1 MKWPALRRPAARPVS
16 GNGAGDAP
24 ARGAPAGALADLFVE
39 RVLMIEADGLG
50 ARAAVASRRSGQWR
64 FGAWVRSRRGQP
76 RAQADELLAALA
88 AAGERRP
95 RRALLLSSA
104 CVPALLDLPVDPQ
117 RPRPEAQMREIV
129 RYELEMPVAQHN
141 GLWTLGEVLHAL
153 GVLDAGQRRHV
164 VEAMEQRRQH
174 PQEACRF
181 GEIAIAEALAD
192 RKQIDGALECQQAQQ
207 ILDSD
212 LACGWCAVPQA
223 GNQIHD
229 GPRWFG
235 AACAPAWRD
244 AWREALADAGVRL
257 LALAP
262 RLLLPGLAGAA
273 GARTRLVVEIR
284 PEQIVRM
291 RRRGPAVDG
300 FDAEPR
306 LERAVDAGWIAD
318 GLVEWS
324 LDEPEALGLV
334 VSDAGLD
341 AAAVDGLVAELQARL
356 RVPCELLANG
366 PEAAAALAGAAWLAD
381 RDRERELRHT
391 PEIAAR
397 VPLPPPW
404 KTRGGRQALAAAA
417 ALLALAGWEGQARW
431 ELARME
437 GELERLRTQARV
449 RSEDTSAQ
457 DQLRARDLSGRLDDR
472 RKELA
477 ALLAEA
483 ERLEAIARRTR
494 MVPELI
500 RSLAAVIDPQIVL
513 DAVRESAGGREG
525 IAVEAWSTSDVL
537 AQRFARDVQ
546 EAVRPLGLGV
556 AQADLRAGVGRTG
569 AQGFRIDFWLIPA
582 DPDDLGAGTAVGGQ
596 G

>member
-1 MKWPALRRPAARPVS
+1 MKWPALRRSAAARPAA
-16 GNGAGDAP
+16 GPDGAVPVRAH
-24 ARGAPAGALADLFVE
+24 AGGLGELFVE
-39 RVLMIEADGLG
+39 RVLVIEADGLG
-50 ARAAVASRRSGQWR
+50 ARAAVAARRGGQWR
-64 FGAWVRSRRGQP
+64 LGAWVRSRRGQP

-88 AAGERRP
+88 AAGERKP

-117 RPRPEAQMREIV
+117 RPRPEAQMREMV

-141 GLWTLGEVLHAL
+141 SLWTVGEVLYAR
-153 GVLDAGQRRHV
+153 GVLDAGQRRRV

-192 RKQIDGALECQQAQQ
+192 RKQIDAALECQQAQQ

-223 GNQIHD
+223 EGLVHD

-235 AACAPAWRD
+235 AACAPAWRE

-257 LALAP
+257 QALAP
-262 RLLLPGLAGAA
+262 RLLLPALGSEG

-291 RRRGPAVDG
+291 RRRGPAIDG

-318 GLVEWS
+318 SLMEWS
-324 LDEPEALGLV
+324 LDEPEALDLV
-334 VSDAGLD
+334 VSDGGLD
-341 AAAVDGLVAELQARL
+341 AATVGTLVAELQARL
-356 RVPCELLANG
+356 RVPCALCADG
-366 PEAAAALAGAAWLAD
+366 PGAAAALAAAAWLAD
-381 RDRERELRHT
+381 RDRERERRQT

-397 VPLPPPW
+397 MPLPPPW
-404 KTRGGRQALAAAA
+404 KTRGGRQALGVAAV
-417 ALLALAGWEGQARW
+417 LLALVGWEGQARW

-437 GELERLRTQARV
+437 GELEHLRTQARA

-457 DQLRARDLSGRLDDR
+457 DQLRARELSGRLEDR

-477 ALLAEA
+477 AVLAEA
-483 ERLEAIARRTR
+483 ERLEAIARRTSL
-494 MVPELI
+494 VPELI
-500 RSLAAVIDPQIVL
+500 RSLAAVIEPRIVL
-513 DAVRESAGGREG
+513 DAVRESAGNRDG
-525 IAVEAWSTSDVL
+525 IEVEAWSTSDML

-556 AQADLRAGVGRTG
+556 AQADLSANVGRTG
-569 AQGFRIDFWLIPA
+569 AEGFRIRFWLIPS
-582 DPDDLGAGTAVGGQ
+582 DPDDLGAVVEAKP
-596 G
+596 